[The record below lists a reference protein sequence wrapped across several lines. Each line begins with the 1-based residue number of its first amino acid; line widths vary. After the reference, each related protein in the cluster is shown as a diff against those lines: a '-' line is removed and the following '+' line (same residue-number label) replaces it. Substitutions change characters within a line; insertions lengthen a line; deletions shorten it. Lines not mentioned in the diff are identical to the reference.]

1 MNSAIHEKFSLTS
14 NSELSGYVPFVLQP
28 QVFVTSIIHIIC
40 PCQKGCSLVTLL
52 AQPILTY
59 SYQTFPFHFSYVNGS
74 SLRLLGLLF

>member
-40 PCQKGCSLVTLL
+40 PC
-52 AQPILTY
+52 
-59 SYQTFPFHFSYVNGS
+59 
-74 SLRLLGLLF
+74 